1 MTDNNVKKETLT
13 FYRRMANTNI
23 TIMKKYKSAHV
34 NKMKLKEIQNMY
46 SENNIN
52 FDEDVKRL
60 HEKKNISI
68 SDPVDILTET
78 SECNS
83 EPCEVI
89 QESCEKNNLI
99 NIIPH
104 EPNKIDDVIYTIQQ
118 YIPNNVKT
126 FIENNSYLPI
136 IIPILISSILY
147 VRRK

>member
-34 NKMKLKEIQNMY
+34 NKMKLKEIQNIY

-68 SDPVDILTET
+68 SDPVDILIET

-83 EPCEVI
+83 EPCEII
-89 QESCEKNNLI
+89 QESCEKN
-99 NIIPH
+99 IIPH
-104 EPNKIDDVIYTIQQ
+104 EPSKIYTIQQ

-136 IIPILISSILY
+136 IIPILISGILY